1 MKKILLPTDFSPNSV
16 NAIHYALNLFK
27 DEKCTFYLLNVYRV
41 PYVTSQD
48 VAYVNTETLIDLEE
62 GLKET
67 SEERLKEL
75 AGKLTAGGNSN
86 HSFEMISDYN
96 FLSDSVKRIV
106 GEKDIDL
113 IVMGTKG
120 ATGAQEIFM
129 GSNTGDI
136 IMKVDCNVLA
146 VPENVVYNEPRE
158 ITFPTDYKI
167 SYEPEDLS
175 YLLSIAKKHKAAI
188 RVLHVQDD
196 PLTEEQLVNKNNL
209 ETLLEGV
216 EHSFHTL
223 TGINFETAVNS
234 FTQSRGNIDMIAIIA
249 RHYSFFQRLFF
260 RPKVEE
266 LSFHTR
272 IPLLVLHKN

>member
-1 MKKILLPTDFSPNSV
+1 MKKILLPTDFSPNSI
-16 NAIHYALNLFK
+16 NAIHYALDLFK
-27 DEKCTFYLLNVYRV
+27 DEKCIFYLLNVYRV

-48 VAYVNTETLIDLEE
+48 VAYVNTEALIDLEE
-62 GLKET
+62 GLKKT

-75 AGKLTAGGNSN
+75 VEKLMAGGNKN
-86 HSFEMISDYN
+86 HLFEAESDYN
-96 FLSDSVKRIV
+96 FLSDSVKKIV
-106 GEKDIDL
+106 KEKEIDL

-120 ATGAQEIFM
+120 ATGAKEIFM

-146 VPENVVYNEPRE
+146 VPEKVVYNEPKE
-158 ITFPTDYKI
+158 ITFPTDYEI
-167 SYEPEDLS
+167 SYDHDDLS
-175 YLLSIAKKHKAAI
+175 YLLSIAKKHKAMI
-188 RVLHVQDD
+188 RVLHVQDE
-196 PLTEEQLVNKNNL
+196 PLTEKQLDNKNNL
-209 ETLLEGV
+209 DDLLEGI
-216 EHSFHTL
+216 EHTYHTL
-223 TGINFETAVNS
+223 TGTSFESAVNL

-249 RHYSFFQRLFF
+249 RHYGFFQRLFF

>member
-1 MKKILLPTDFSPNSV
+1 MKKILLPTDFSPNSL
-16 NAIHYALNLFK
+16 NAINYALNLFR
-27 DEKCTFYLLNVYRV
+27 DEKCIFYLLNVFRV
-41 PYVTSQD
+41 PYVASQD
-48 VAYVNTETLIDLEE
+48 LAYSNTEFLVNIEAE
-62 GLKET
+62 LKVN
-67 SEERLKEL
+67 SEKEL
-75 AGKLTAGGNSN
+75 KNLVKDLKSRGNKDYT
-86 HSFEMISDYN
+86 FEYISDYS

-106 GEKDIDL
+106 EEKDIDL

-120 ATGAQEIFM
+120 ATGAKEIFM

-136 IMKVDCNVLA
+136 IMRVDRNVLA
-146 VPENVVYNEPRE
+146 VPEKVIFDQPKE
-158 ITFPTDYKI
+158 IAFPTDYEI
-167 SYEPEDLS
+167 SYDAEDLE
-175 YLLSIAKKHKAAI
+175 YLLNIAKKNKAVI

-196 PLTEEQLVNKNNL
+196 PLTEEQLNNKNNL
-209 ETLLEGV
+209 ENLLKDI

-223 TGINFETAVNS
+223 TGASFETAVNL

-272 IPLLVLHKN
+272 IPLLVLHKK

>member
-1 MKKILLPTDFSPNSV
+1 MKKILLPTDFSPNSI

-27 DEKCTFYLLNVYRV
+27 DEKCIFYLLNVYRV

-48 VAYVNTETLIDLEE
+48 VAYVNTEALIDLEE
-62 GLKET
+62 GLRKT
-67 SEERLKEL
+67 SEESLKEL
-75 AGKLTAGGNSN
+75 VEKLIAGGNKN
-86 HSFEMISDYN
+86 HLFETISDYN
-96 FLSDSVKRIV
+96 FLSESVKKIV
-106 GEKDIDL
+106 KEKETDL

-120 ATGAQEIFM
+120 ATGTKEIFM

-146 VPENVVYNEPRE
+146 VPENVVYKEPEE
-158 ITFPTDYKI
+158 IAFPTDYEI
-167 SYEPEDLS
+167 SYDQEDLS
-175 YLLSIAKKHKAAI
+175 YLLNIAEKNKAAI

-196 PLTEEQLVNKNNL
+196 PLTEKQLSNKTNL
-209 ETLLEGV
+209 ENLLEGI

-223 TGINFETAVNS
+223 TGASFESAVNL

-249 RHYSFFQRLFF
+249 RHYGFFQRLFF

>member
-1 MKKILLPTDFSPNSV
+1 MKKILLPTDFSSNSV

-48 VAYVNTETLIDLEE
+48 VAYVNTEALMDLEE

-67 SEERLKEL
+67 SEEKLKEL
-75 AGKLTAGGNSN
+75 IVKLTAEGNKN
-86 HSFEMISDYN
+86 HSFETISDYN

-106 GEKDIDL
+106 GENNIDL

-120 ATGAQEIFM
+120 ATGAKETFM

-146 VPENVVYNEPRE
+146 VPENVVYSEPKE
-158 ITFPTDYKI
+158 ITFPTDYEI
-167 SYEPEDLS
+167 SYEPDDLS
-175 YLLSIAKKHKAAI
+175 YLLSIAGKYNAAI

-196 PLTEEQLVNKNNL
+196 PLTEEQLNNKNNL
-209 ETLLEGV
+209 ETLLEGI
-216 EHSFHTL
+216 EYSFHTL
-223 TGINFETAVNS
+223 TGTSFETAVNS

-249 RHYSFFQRLFF
+249 RHYGFFQRLFF